1 MAIGSFVN
9 GVFNGMQARD
19 TMDNNKR
26 LRKMDDTR
34 FEREGETHGWKKES
48 HEMAMER
55 ARKAAARAGRG
66 RNPTLAEDIGRYGG
80 YSIAPAAADAGN
92 QGGYAPAASGNGM
105 SDFGGMG
112 GGAPLSY
119 GNAVPREMSALPA
132 AQPQQVAQAME
143 FDFIPGQGLI
153 PRGVA

>member
-55 ARKAAARAGRG
+55 ARKAAARSGRPKTPSRSDDFG
-66 RNPTLAEDIGRYGG
+66 TFMGGMDNGSGGGG
-80 YSIAPAAADAGN
+80 YQGEYVPAPAN
-92 QGGYAPAASGNGM
+92 RGM
-105 SDFGGMG
+105 SAFGQLG

-119 GNAVPREMSALPA
+119 GNSAPREMSSLPA
-132 AQPQQVAQAME
+132 AQPQQVTQAME
-143 FDFIPGQGLI
+143 FDFIPGQGLV